1 MTCPAGFPKRSMD
14 GCCRWTSAPSVC
26 SKKKLQNSTGQV
38 DTSACMETLCQRGKG
53 SWSLYRPDPAGK
65 VVMNVC
71 CNKRLA
77 SLQPHIKGDSGIS
90 PGSKSI
96 VTRVSMDAL
105 DSTNG
110 DPTNSKEI

>member
-1 MTCPAGFPKRSMD
+1 
-14 GCCRWTSAPSVC
+14 
-26 SKKKLQNSTGQV
+26 
-38 DTSACMETLCQRGKG
+38 
-53 SWSLYRPDPAGK
+53 
-65 VVMNVC
+65 MNVC

-110 DPTNSKEI
+110 DPTNSKEIPRNIALLVLILTLGLVAARQMYCQKRQSPASHEFGLPSGSKPNPAPCQPVDTPQRP